1 MLKVAV
7 WGEAPRMLKVTKLNF
22 VLPSDYGV
30 AELILRVHGSVAIV
44 SESFVSARC
53 AG

>member
-22 VLPSDYGV
+22 VLPSDYG
-30 AELILRVHGSVAIV
+30 LNPLN
-44 SESFVSARC
+44 VSAC
-53 AG
+53 HPGTS